1 MSTTIERSSQSDP
14 TYALQLSQQANSV
27 LSRPAPASKFFPLSL
42 LTASETPDSW
52 TDLERLFAA
61 CLRTGDDES
70 AHLCLERLTQRFGPS
85 DVRVMGLR
93 GLYQEA
99 IAKGPE
105 DLERILAEYEDV
117 LSEDPMNVV
126 RLMLGKTS
134 NIC

>member
-27 LSRPAPASKFFPLSL
+27 LSKPVPASNFFPLSL
-42 LTASETPDSW
+42 LTTSETPDSW

-85 DVRVMGLR
+85 DVRVTGLR

-126 RLMLGKTS
+126 RWLLCKT
-134 NIC
+134 IDIY